1 MLLIMLSG
9 CILPNV
15 LHRHH
20 ESELDIT
27 SQADEQNQDEQSD
40 ESGTDSDDKPSLR
53 TRRVRRSQRP
63 QTSGEH
69 AVRLDS
75 II

>member
-1 MLLIMLSG
+1 MLSG

-20 ESELDIT
+20 ESELDT
-27 SQADEQNQDEQSD
+27 AHEQNEDEQSD
-40 ESGTDSDDKPSLR
+40 ESGTDSEDKSSLR
-53 TRRVRRSQRP
+53 TRRVRRSQHS
-63 QTSGEH
+63 QALGEH

-75 II
+75 IVFHIP